1 MNALYVLV
9 DSRGG
14 IASAM
19 QGGVNLNKVD
29 PDWERFVVM
38 ASDDPDE
45 LCREAN
51 AGTYGDD
58 CVVATADGDVR
69 WEWYQTG
76 RWHT

>member
-1 MNALYVLV
+1 MTDLYVLI

-29 PDWERFVVM
+29 LDWERFVTM
-38 ASDDPDE
+38 ASDNPDE

-51 AGTYGDD
+51 AGTYGED
-58 CVVATADGDVR
+58 CVVTT
-69 WEWYQTG
+69 WEWYQSG
-76 RWHT
+76 RWSRPQQE